1 MSDRLGELEMLS
13 RTRELT
19 PEESDELAAIIT
31 AEKRRSYQRK
41 RYSARNIAAQ
51 RKQRYATDPDYRAW
65 VLAKNERSRLR
76 RAGRA

>member
-31 AEKRRSYQRK
+31 AEKRRSYQRAYG
-41 RYSARNIAAQ
+41 RAYYSAAKR
-51 RKQRYATDPDYRAW
+51 RERYAADPAYRAW